1 MPLNLLYECCAFK
14 LRKES
19 RYLLSTE
26 IYMKRSKLMFSNLG
40 YTLSL
45 LKFFLHFLMVPTF
58 QYFGWVF
65 FFVCSFVF
73 SELFWSLFCI
83 TMKRRVFF
91 AKQLGIVEADSR
103 FLYGETLYGCFS

>member
-1 MPLNLLYECCAFK
+1 MPLNLLYECFAFK

-26 IYMKRSKLMFSNLG
+26 IYIKRSKLMFSNLE
-40 YTLSL
+40 YTLSV

-65 FFVCSFVF
+65 FCLFVCLLRIVLVSLLHNYEEEGVF
-73 SELFWSLFCI
+73 CKTARNCRS
-83 TMKRRVFF
+83 
-91 AKQLGIVEADSR
+91 
-103 FLYGETLYGCFS
+103 